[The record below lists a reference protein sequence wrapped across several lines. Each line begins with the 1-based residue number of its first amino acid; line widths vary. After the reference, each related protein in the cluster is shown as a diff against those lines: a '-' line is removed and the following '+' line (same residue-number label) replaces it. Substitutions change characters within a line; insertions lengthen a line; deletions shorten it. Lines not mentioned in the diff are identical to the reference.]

1 MIPSELRTHYSD
13 ASFAIEKLV
22 EGRRLQ
28 TGFPSYMNF
37 SFMKEKKREQ
47 DLYHTLSFVE
57 CTLIT
62 LLSDATA
69 SHVDSVN
76 KGSKDYSSDW

>member
-1 MIPSELRTHYSD
+1 
-13 ASFAIEKLV
+13 
-22 EGRRLQ
+22 
-28 TGFPSYMNF
+28 MNF

-69 SHVDSVN
+69 SHVGSVN